1 MTKFSLKYLLLL
13 AGVILIT
20 LHACKKDEEE
30 CCDPT
35 NPKCPNYDLCIGK
48 IETTADFDILIPY
61 AQVGVNAGTY
71 YEDSVTFGATMRFVA
86 KDTAAS
92 SFRWILGVDT
102 IYDEIEVTR
111 SAFSLPVGS
120 YPVTLK
126 VTKDPDSLCFPLDD
140 GMDEKTKFF
149 TKISGCDAAIWGE
162 YKGVLESNSND
173 SLVVQLILSSSTN
186 SIEPC
191 DPQSV
196 IGAVFG
202 LNLFNESDTV
212 KLIGNGT
219 TNTRYS
225 FHIENNTS
233 GNTGEAVLDIETGLM
248 EISYSLEGDTEK
260 FNGIKL

>member
-1 MTKFSLKYLLLL
+1 MKEILKLSFLLILVTTL
-13 AGVILIT
+13 AAG
-20 LHACKKDEEE
+20 CQDDDENT

-35 NPKCPNYDLCIGK
+35 NPECPNYDPCFGK
-48 IETTADFDILIPY
+48 METTADFAILQPY
-61 AQVGVNAGTY
+61 AQVGPNAGTY
-71 YEDSVTFGATMRFVA
+71 FEDSVTFGATMRFVA

-92 SFRWILGVDT
+92 SYRWILGVDT
-102 IYDEIEVTR
+102 IYDEVEVTR
-111 SAFSLPVGS
+111 STFSLPEGS
-120 YPVTLK
+120 YPVSLK
-126 VTKDPDSLCFPLDD
+126 VAKDPDSLCFPLDD
-140 GMDEKTKFF
+140 GMDETTRFF
-149 TKISGCDAAIWGE
+149 TKINGCDAAIWGE

-191 DPQSV
+191 DPQSI
-196 IGAVFG
+196 IGAVFC
-202 LNLFNESDTV
+202 LNLFNENDTS

-233 GNTGEAVLDIETGLM
+233 GNTGEAVLDIETGLI
-248 EISYSLEGDTEK
+248 EISYSLDGVTEK